1 MANEK
6 QNETPFQDPLENYD
20 PPTFDDPIEQALH
33 EETVMAIQSRP
44 YACVPIDTTVQEVL
58 QTLVGEGIAC
68 VLIENQGKLVG
79 LVSDRD
85 ILEKVALEYA
95 DVKDKSVQ
103 EVMTASPVYVDELDS
118 AASALAVAS
127 CAGAARLMAAAA
139 SQGVAPMAAA
149 GALAGLA
156 AVAPC
161 CRASAPARAP
171 PAQ

>member
-44 YACVPIDTTVQEVL
+44 YACVPIDTTVEEVL

-68 VLIENQGKLVG
+68 VLIENQGKLMG

-85 ILEKVALEYA
+85 ILEKVALEYD
-95 DVKDKSVQ
+95 DVKNKSVR
-103 EVMTASPVYVDELDS
+103 EVMTASPIYVDESES
-118 AASALAVAS
+118 AASALAV
-127 CAGAARLMAAAA
+127 MAV
-139 SQGVAPMAAA
+139 SGYRHVPVVDLKENIVGIVSPQRVTKFLRKCMDD
-149 GALAGLA
+149 
-156 AVAPC
+156 
-161 CRASAPARAP
+161 
-171 PAQ
+171 Q